1 MQQKNPLHR
10 YTPITK
16 NADAN
21 ESVIVP
27 SLSRG
32 CTMYVTMCYDA
43 IPVKADI
50 NHPPS
55 IENVIPN
62 NIIIDVGNIPKGDR
76 IG

>member
-1 MQQKNPLHR
+1 
-10 YTPITK
+10 
-16 NADAN
+16 
-21 ESVIVP
+21 
-27 SLSRG
+27 
-32 CTMYVTMCYDA
+32 MYYVSYYDA
-43 IPVKADI
+43 VPVKADI